1 MSDEDIDLNKFSEL
15 QSIYKYC
22 IDLYTAL
29 YQLKTEKEEELNS
42 IYKNIRVV
50 LIDSNKNSPQNIL
63 KDILDIIPYNN
74 RYTKSYLYLA
84 KLISDEY
91 QVKEISNVISI

>member
-1 MSDEDIDLNKFSEL
+1 MSDEDIDLNKFNEL